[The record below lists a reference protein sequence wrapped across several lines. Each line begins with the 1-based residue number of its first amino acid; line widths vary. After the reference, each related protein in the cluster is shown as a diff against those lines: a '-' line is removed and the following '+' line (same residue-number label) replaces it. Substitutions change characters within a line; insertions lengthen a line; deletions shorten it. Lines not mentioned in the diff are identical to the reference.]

1 MLGQFNPAV
10 KHPEN
15 FLPEES
21 THYTS
26 PPLHSPCSA
35 NCFPSLTLE
44 NRLKGKLLLLHFLH
58 EFTVEYFDRSIRLNW
73 IKLTGCVYAYVCK
86 LLGIASE

>member
-26 PPLHSPCSA
+26 PL
-35 NCFPSLTLE
+35 PSTP
-44 NRLKGKLLLLHFLH
+44 RVPQTVFLP
-58 EFTVEYFDRSIRLNW
+58 
-73 IKLTGCVYAYVCK
+73 
-86 LLGIASE
+86 

>member
-26 PPLHSPCSA
+26 PPPLPCVPPCPA

-44 NRLKGKLLLLHFLH
+44 NRLHEKLLLPHFLH
-58 EFTVEYFDRSIRLNW
+58 EFISID
-73 IKLTGCVYAYVCK
+73 
-86 LLGIASE
+86 